1 MGASIDE
8 FGLTTVIEGDQSS
21 GPRDERHR
29 RRLTNLIDR
38 LPNRIRSAIH
48 WLLEPSRG
56 GRAYPAGVALIL
68 GGFFSIL
75 PVFGL
80 WMLPLGLIL
89 LTEDLP
95 IVRRGVA
102 RVLDWLENRW
112 PHWFARPRRRLTSPP
127 F

>member
-1 MGASIDE
+1 MVE
-8 FGLTTVIEGDQSS
+8 V
-21 GPRDERHR
+21 DERHR

-48 WLLEPSRG
+48 WLLEPQSRWA
-56 GRAYPAGVALIL
+56 RIPAGVVLIL

-80 WMLPLGLIL
+80 WMFPLGLIL
-89 LTEDLP
+89 LAEDLP

-112 PHWFARPRRRLTSPP
+112 PHWFARPDAD
-127 F
+127 

>member
-1 MGASIDE
+1 MVE
-8 FGLTTVIEGDQSS
+8 V
-21 GPRDERHR
+21 DERHR

-48 WLLEPSRG
+48 WLLEPVAV
-56 GRAYPAGVALIL
+56 GRIPAGVALIL

-89 LTEDLP
+89 LAEDLP

-112 PHWFARPRRRLTSPP
+112 PHWFARPDAD
-127 F
+127 